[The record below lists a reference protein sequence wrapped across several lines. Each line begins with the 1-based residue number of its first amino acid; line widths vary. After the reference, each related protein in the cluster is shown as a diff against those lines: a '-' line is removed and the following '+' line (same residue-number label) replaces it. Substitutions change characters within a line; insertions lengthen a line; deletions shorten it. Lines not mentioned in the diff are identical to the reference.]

1 MPLSSAPILR
11 SPRARG
17 ALSLTELL
25 VVLAIVG
32 ILMALLLP
40 AVQRAREASNFT
52 QCANNLRQIGIAAH
66 NIEAATRRLPSG
78 GWGWAWIGMPGRG
91 TGPSQPGSWLYSLLP
106 YVDKGDLQRLG
117 SGETSP
123 DLENSMR
130 KLLETPVPTFVCP
143 TRRSGGPYDGQP
155 QYSTY
160 RVGVDKTHETV
171 SVTASVLVRADYAG
185 NAGSQGFNE
194 IYAGPN
200 TLTEGDDSKYAWP
213 STAACTGVLF
223 QRSAVAISSIRR
235 GTSNVFFAG
244 ERYIASDHYLDGLD
258 IGDNESMYA
267 GFDNDGYR
275 VTVDPPKRDQR
286 GNVDSRIFG
295 SAHAAALNMLY
306 CDGSV
311 RPIAYDIDP
320 DVFFDSGRR
329 D

>member
-1 MPLSSAPILR
+1 MSLALAPKTRSSL
-11 SPRARG
+11 PRR
-17 ALSLTELL
+17 ALSLIELL
-25 VVLAIVG
+25 VVIAILG
-32 ILMALLLP
+32 ILMAILVP
-40 AVQRAREASNFT
+40 AVQRARESSNFV
-52 QCANNLRQIGIAAH
+52 QCANNLHQIGIAAH
-66 NIEAATRRLPSG
+66 SVESLTRRYPSG
-78 GWGWAWIGMPGRG
+78 GWGWAWIGVADRGAGPG
-91 TGPSQPGSWLYSLLP
+91 QPGSWLYSLLP
-106 YVDKGDLQRLG
+106 YVDKGDLHRLG

-123 DLENSMR
+123 DIEKSMR

-171 SVTASVLVRADYAG
+171 SVTAAVLVRADYAG

-200 TLTEGDDSKYAWP
+200 TLAEGDDSKYAWP

-223 QRSAVAISSIRR
+223 QRSAVANNSIRR

-275 VTVDPPKRDQR
+275 VTIDPPKRDQR
-286 GNVDSRIFG
+286 GVINSRIFG
-295 SAHAAALNMLY
+295 SAHAVALNMLY

-320 DVFFDSGRR
+320 DVFFDFGRR